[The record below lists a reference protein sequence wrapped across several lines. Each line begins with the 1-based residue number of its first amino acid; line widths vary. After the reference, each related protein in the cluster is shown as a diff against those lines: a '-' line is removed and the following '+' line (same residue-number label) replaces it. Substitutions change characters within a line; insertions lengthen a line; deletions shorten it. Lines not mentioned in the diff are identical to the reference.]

1 MEVTRII
8 IHQISK
14 EQGVIE
20 AHLDLSENLIPIE
33 NEVTFLTEKLSKSF
47 NKDERVI
54 KINFL
59 EDQDVFQKSL
69 NIFLNNDTDDD
80 FKEFSV
86 KSINRL
92 KDILLGVIFATGG
105 YVIFIEYEI
114 NGTEFVS
121 VFIVRD
127 SKEVTLEK
135 SDSNNEFIVQLT
147 KIIKTENLAM
157 AVRIETAKLLNGDD
171 RYLHFTH
178 VKGNTS
184 EYFIKWIEA
193 DIVNKSKE
201 DTRTFIGMLNH
212 VDVPIDNLTGEKM
225 EESTFR
231 KRVHDY
237 INTAG
242 GVINLNDIS
251 KHFWGDEQKLSNYA
265 EENNITIDMEF
276 RSTKKVLDQ
285 LNKYTIESGKLKL
298 SFTRKD
304 YNQGIV
310 KLGDNN
316 QVIIED
322 EHLYSKFDELDLE

>member
-285 LNKYTIESGKLKL
+285 LNKYTIE
-298 SFTRKD
+298 
-304 YNQGIV
+304 
-310 KLGDNN
+310 
-316 QVIIED
+316 
-322 EHLYSKFDELDLE
+322 